1 MRLTTS
7 THPTVSLMIP
17 DLEISHL
24 KTLDA
29 LYRFNSVS
37 AAAESLAIS
46 QQAVSLQLK
55 RIRQILN
62 DRLFI
67 ASGQGVV
74 PTPYAKQIE
83 PHVQQVLAAMHNIPL
98 PTTFSPATANQV
110 LRISATDY
118 TQQTV
123 VSSLIAQLAES
134 APNVRVVMSNIE
146 SAELTRKMHLGSI
159 DLALT
164 SSDYVPDALH
174 SERLFHEQ
182 YHCVSSAPSLAG
194 RLPVSLRE
202 ITNYPFIVTSPGV
215 GSFKGSANDW
225 FERSGFPRQVHTS
238 APSFQATQCILQQT
252 EFVALLP
259 TRLPLLE
266 GLFVVPLESSPP
278 GFDVVVAYHPSSKG
292 NPFLEWVVSQIHANW
307 KA

>member
-55 RIRQILN
+55 RIRQFLN

-83 PHVQQVLAAMHNIPL
+83 PHVQQVLVAMAR
-98 PTTFSPATANQV
+98 T
-110 LRISATDY
+110 
-118 TQQTV
+118 
-123 VSSLIAQLAES
+123 
-134 APNVRVVMSNIE
+134 
-146 SAELTRKMHLGSI
+146 
-159 DLALT
+159 
-164 SSDYVPDALH
+164 DAL
-174 SERLFHEQ
+174 
-182 YHCVSSAPSLAG
+182 
-194 RLPVSLRE
+194 
-202 ITNYPFIVTSPGV
+202 I
-215 GSFKGSANDW
+215 KDW
-225 FERSGFPRQVHTS
+225 V
-238 APSFQATQCILQQT
+238 
-252 EFVALLP
+252 
-259 TRLPLLE
+259 
-266 GLFVVPLESSPP
+266 
-278 GFDVVVAYHPSSKG
+278 
-292 NPFLEWVVSQIHANW
+292 
-307 KA
+307 